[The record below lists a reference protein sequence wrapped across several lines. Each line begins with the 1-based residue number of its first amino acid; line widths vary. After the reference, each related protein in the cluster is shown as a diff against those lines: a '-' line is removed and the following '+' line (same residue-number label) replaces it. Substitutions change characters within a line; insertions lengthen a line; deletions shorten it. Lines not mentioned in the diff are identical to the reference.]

1 MKPLIFY
8 EETYSPV
15 VVDEDIITEY
25 LDNCKEHNI
34 IPLRDDFMDWLTS
47 NYLISDLIDENN
59 QDIDYTL
66 TNKVFNKYLENFN
79 ND

>member
-66 TNKVFNKYLENFN
+66 TDKVFNKYLENFN